1 MRGCTDGSSSSEVSH
16 PANAFTALFLA
27 RLGER
32 DEPPTAG
39 EAAVA
44 GPWKIEAAVWKGGRG
59 FGLFRAGQSLAR
71 GHRPAAVC
79 ASRWVALVIA
89 AMLPGTG
96 RDPMLRLGK
105 EADADGLYP
114 ITLDTGDVVAGLEVF
129 DDTLVEHVNA
139 LIHLLQSPL
148 SLANALDAAGAE
160 ALFGCGSILDERM
173 SPSDVSSPR

>member
-1 MRGCTDGSSSSEVSH
+1 MCGCTHGSSSSEVSH
-16 PANAFTALFLA
+16 SANAFTARFLA
-27 RLGER
+27 HLGER

-44 GPWKIEAAVWKGGRG
+44 GPWRIEPAVWKGGRG

-71 GHRPAAVC
+71 GSRPAVVC
-79 ASRWVALVIA
+79 PSHWVALVFA

-105 EADADGLYP
+105 EVGADGLYP
-114 ITLDTGDVVAGLEVF
+114 VTLDTGEVVAGLEVF
-129 DDTLVEHVNA
+129 DDTLLEHVNA

-148 SLANALDAAGAE
+148 SLANALNAAGAE
-160 ALFGCGSILDERM
+160 ALGACGTILDERVAPQDGAM
-173 SPSDVSSPR
+173 PL

>member
-1 MRGCTDGSSSSEVSH
+1 MSGSHDSTSVSGVPH
-16 PANAFTALFLA
+16 SPNAFTARFLA

-44 GPWKIEAAVWKGGRG
+44 GPWRIEPIGLEGGGG
-59 FGLFRAGQSLAR
+59 FGLFRAGRSLAR
-71 GHRPAAVC
+71 GHRPAAIC
-79 ASRWVALVIA
+79 PSRWAALVIA

-105 EADADGLYP
+105 DADGEGLYP
-114 ITLDTGDVVAGLEVF
+114 VTLDTGEVVARLEVF

-148 SLANALDAAGAE
+148 SLADALEAAGAE
-160 ALFGCGSILDERM
+160 ALDGCGSILDERM
-173 SPSDVSSPR
+173 STTGVTPVG